1 MSDPLWLILGWV
13 IGAFVLL
20 VICGYNDLEETPAV
34 FLAAFWPIAVI
45 AGLIAFAFYLPIRIG
60 RELRVW

>member
-1 MSDPLWLILGWV
+1 MNPLWFILGWM

-34 FLAAFWPIAVI
+34 FLAAFWPIAFA
-45 AGLIAFAFYLPIRIG
+45 AGLICLIFYLPIRIG
-60 RELRVW
+60 RELRAW